1 VRITWLADVLRA
13 AGLQVVEHPGWKTR
27 ERPGDWSPRFLVA
40 HATAAP
46 ASQSDATQVRIVRDG
61 RADLNG
67 PIANACIDRQ
77 GRWHVLAAGRCNT
90 TVPGT
95 VGPFAGQGNS
105 HALGIEACNDNRGE
119 AWPPRQYESYVTG
132 VAAICRRMGWPESR
146 IVGHREHTPGHKTDP
161 TFGMNAFRALV
172 RERIEGDD
180 MTRDEMLALLRSQEG
195 KAAIAAATAPAV
207 WAHPLRNPYSD
218 VDQEAGTILR
228 YVPSRSPHEQTQALI
243 GQVGAAVAALAGRDA
258 VDEPAIVAGV
268 LAGLT
273 PEVFA
278 AAMNAAGLSPQAL
291 AALIPAAI
299 RQEVADELAARLA
312 S

>member
-1 VRITWLADVLRA
+1 MRITWLADVLRA
-13 AGLQVVEHPGWKTR
+13 AGLTVVEHAGWTTR
-27 ERPGDWSPRFLVA
+27 ARPGSWEPRFIVA

-46 ASQSDATQVRIVRDG
+46 VGQADETQVRIVRDG
-61 RADLNG
+61 RADLAG
-67 PIANACIDRQ
+67 PIANACLDRQ

-90 TVPGT
+90 TLAGT
-95 VGPFAGQGNS
+95 AGPFEGLGNTN
-105 HALGIEACNDNRGE
+105 ALGIEACNDNRGE
-119 AWPPRQYESYVTG
+119 PWPSVQYQAYVTG

-146 IVGHREHTPGHKTDP
+146 VVGHREHTPGRKSDP
-161 TFGMNAFRALV
+161 TFGMHAFRELV
-172 RERIEGDD
+172 RAAILNGDD
-180 MTRDEMLALLRSQEG
+180 DVSAQDVWEADLIPVNG
-195 KAAIAAATAPAV
+195 KQDTWQAAGTLGAAYDQARAAAAGVARLEAAIA
-207 WAHPLRNPYSD
+207 
-218 VDQEAGTILR
+218 Q
-228 YVPSRSPHEQTQALI
+228 
-243 GQVGAAVAALAGRDA
+243 LAGRDL

-278 AAMNAAGLSPQAL
+278 AAMNTAGLSPQAL